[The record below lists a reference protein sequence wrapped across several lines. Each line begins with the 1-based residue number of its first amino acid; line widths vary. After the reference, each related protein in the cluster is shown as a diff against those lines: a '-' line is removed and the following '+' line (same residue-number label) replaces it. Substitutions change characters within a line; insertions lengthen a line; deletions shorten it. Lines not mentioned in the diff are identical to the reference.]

1 MTDAKRPPIDPG
13 GPFCWGVGAG
23 NDVRLRQPADR
34 SRGRRW
40 GSQRSKMRA
49 SFESVRSF
57 SDPTKDGIVRMKTT
71 LLAVVVA
78 LTLILDQ
85 LKTGG
90 HYRTTVLDRIEQVAI
105 RVIHVFR

>member
-1 MTDAKRPPIDPG
+1 
-13 GPFCWGVGAG
+13 
-23 NDVRLRQPADR
+23 
-34 SRGRRW
+34 
-40 GSQRSKMRA
+40 MRA

-90 HYRTTVLDRIEQVAI
+90 HYRTTVTG
-105 RVIHVFR
+105 

>member
-1 MTDAKRPPIDPG
+1 
-13 GPFCWGVGAG
+13 
-23 NDVRLRQPADR
+23 
-34 SRGRRW
+34 
-40 GSQRSKMRA
+40 
-49 SFESVRSF
+49 
-57 SDPTKDGIVRMKTT
+57 MKTT